1 MIHEI
6 QLSSKPFMFQAYNQR
21 AKRKIEEK
29 YHVLYLFA
37 EVFALN
43 KSDYYAYTIKKKKST
58 FSYYFIRRR

>member
-1 MIHEI
+1 
-6 QLSSKPFMFQAYNQR
+6 MFQAYNQR

-43 KSDYYAYTIKKKKST
+43 KSDHYEYTIKKKKKAPSAIT
-58 FSYYFIRRR
+58 LFVVDKV